1 MAELDLF
8 SPAPNPPQRLG
19 ELRTLLDHHNR
30 LYYTQAEP
38 EISDAEYDKLFR
50 ELEELEK
57 KHPEFHDPNSPTL
70 RVGGAPIDGFQQI
83 QHRVPML
90 SIDDVFELGAEA
102 MAKSGASCAEQELID
117 FYQRLRKNLKRE
129 DVAVTVEPK
138 IDGAA
143 VSLLYQ
149 DGKLAYAATRGDG
162 RTGDDVTHNVR
173 TIRSIPLELK
183 FQGST
188 RATPAV
194 DLDDALPYLPTHESN
209 ATPRRTPPQSQGQ
222 SLARRLLA
230 DLGTSD
236 GTNVSQRIRQE
247 AQSVVSWARE
257 SNRLLDPRRFG
268 RLAACYPQLGGQSE
282 HTVFHLQSR
291 GRVIKFTLPPNFG
304 AQGEALAYLNNLE
317 AANQVF
323 GDDIRLH
330 GVLETKRGPALVISQ
345 PYVFGNVPTSQEVAT
360 WFEANGY
367 HSKGHNRWKN
377 ATTGAEIAD
386 AHVGNLIKI
395 SDGELV
401 PIDLQVLSMGSI
413 PLSSPIPDPQFPIDP
428 TPTRPICR

>member
-8 SPAPNPPQRLG
+8 SPAPNPPQQRLQ

-50 ELEELEK
+50 ELEDLEK

-70 RVGGAPIDGFQQI
+70 RVGGAPIAGFQQI
-83 QHRVPML
+83 QHAVPML

-102 MAKSGASCAEQELID
+102 MAKSGASCPEQELID

-129 DVAVTVEPK
+129 NIAVTVEPK
-138 IDGAA
+138 IDGVA

-173 TIRSIPLELK
+173 TIRSIPLELR
-183 FQGST
+183 FQGTVGS
-188 RATPAV
+188 TPAV
-194 DLDDALPYLPTHESN
+194 DVDDILPYLSSHEPN
-209 ATPRRTPPQSQGQ
+209 ATSCRTPAQGQGQ

-230 DLGTSD
+230 DLGRSD

-257 SNRLLDPRRFG
+257 SSRLLDPQRFG
-268 RLAACYPQLGGQSE
+268 RLAARYPQLGGQSE
-282 HTVFHLQSR
+282 HIVFHVAS
-291 GRVIKFTLPPNFG
+291 
-304 AQGEALAYLNNLE
+304 
-317 AANQVF
+317 
-323 GDDIRLH
+323 IRRFMKIMIAR
-330 GVLETKRGPALVISQ
+330 T
-345 PYVFGNVPTSQEVAT
+345 FGNQAACFTPC
-360 WFEANGY
+360 
-367 HSKGHNRWKN
+367 HN
-377 ATTGAEIAD
+377 
-386 AHVGNLIKI
+386 VGQII
-395 SDGELV
+395 
-401 PIDLQVLSMGSI
+401 
-413 PLSSPIPDPQFPIDP
+413 
-428 TPTRPICR
+428 